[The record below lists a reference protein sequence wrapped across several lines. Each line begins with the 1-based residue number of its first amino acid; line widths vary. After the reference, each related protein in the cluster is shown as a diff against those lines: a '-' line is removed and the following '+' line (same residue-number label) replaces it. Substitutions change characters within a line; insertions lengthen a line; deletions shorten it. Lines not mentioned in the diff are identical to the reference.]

1 MTWGTGILG
10 GMPKN
15 ELIVTTVNDQT
26 YRFRAQSEE
35 KDENGLPEVNNFE
48 RLRAVVESSDPD
60 ATFECEDLGGE
71 TRSIR
76 GGEIARFSLGRGDGE
91 G

>member
-1 MTWGTGILG
+1 
-10 GMPKN
+10 MPKN
-15 ELIVTTVNDQT
+15 ELIVTTVTDRT

-48 RLRAVVESSDPD
+48 RLRAVVESSNPD
-60 ATFECEDLGGE
+60 AVFECEDLDGE
-71 TRSIR
+71 TQTIR
-76 GGEIARFSLGRGDGE
+76 GSEVARFSVGRGDNE